1 MNGKKKCALAAVSV
15 LAASLILAAAGCGE
29 VKINTGEIRAEG
41 ETTIIQT
48 PTKTAAEYTPE
59 ENAYVVAGRL
69 KSLEFYRSEVRGQVV
84 AGFLN
89 YKQTIEDTHIKNG
102 DESYTQAKSMS
113 MLVNVGKQAFFKGG
127 KVVMRDATDVKKD
140 KWSDDFSVTTLEDY
154 REKRGTEP
162 TALSNYILNDE
173 TILKAELVSVS
184 DGVYTCRY
192 EIDPKAGTSRYAVKM
207 MNYGGLKSAPEFES
221 CTLELKFDENWI
233 PVSLTTT
240 DKYTVNF
247 IGDMSCSSTMTET
260 FYDIGKPTEIPSAE
274 LFREK
279 LGDIPDEIVP
289 GGEVNMEDGLA
300 ALTDAV
306 MNTDLS
312 GGIKV
317 NGVLAASSAQNKLLS
332 LPVDGWI
339 SFDLEKFAAEG
350 LKGAFRA
357 RLSAELLG
365 LPVNFYYT
373 GDGTLYVAVGTVR
386 YKYPLSLPD
395 EGTSFEEGLELLSAE
410 KISQNG
416 NTYTYRFLL
425 DEALFSPVN
434 EAISEFTEGL
444 VGPAKELL
452 SGISLKEAGAVMSI
466 HKPENQS
473 GKIAAAELFADFSA
487 ATLSAD
493 TAVCEFTEALPS
505 AEELATY
512 LPADTEKLSANFS
525 ALLSFAD
532 TLSAFDWTAGMN
544 LKVQLK
550 STLSFDVPAQIQ
562 ILPEKLLAG
571 DLLGAVR
578 IYANFDVPLITL
590 FGGPAVEIYF
600 QNGILTTVDKKSGQ
614 VSESNLAGAVG
625 ELLAKKLPDLI
636 GGISGGADGI
646 VALLADAVLNSETT
660 VSEAEDGT
668 KTVQLNFSE
677 KFNAVLSAAYAA
689 IWDAV
694 GNIDMGDM
702 ESLKPLLIGMFKFD
716 VERSSFV
723 SEYKD
728 GRLQSFSLNLLNEPK
743 NKKFILG
750 AQIGETMA
758 EGEMDSRFD
767 ALAAAAAAYEE
778 GTAVRE
784 AVNKL
789 VSDGVLWLGD
799 SYGAR
804 LDEVDAMYGA
814 LSDAAKK
821 TVTDYKKIAS
831 LRKDWL
837 ALRKPVDEF
846 TTLLETLRESPTEE
860 DWSQAEKLFSAFD
873 VRQKE
878 YLGPYAEKEYLEL
891 LEARGE

>member
-154 REKRGTEP
+154 REKRGAEP

-571 DLLGAVR
+571 
-578 IYANFDVPLITL
+578 
-590 FGGPAVEIYF
+590 
-600 QNGILTTVDKKSGQ
+600 
-614 VSESNLAGAVG
+614 AVG

-778 GTAVRE
+778 GAAVRE
-784 AVNKL
+784 AVKNL
-789 VSDGVLWLGD
+789 VDNGVSWLGD
-799 SYGAR
+799 SYGEK

>member
-29 VKINTGEIRAEG
+29 VKFNTGEIRAEG

-154 REKRGTEP
+154 REKRGAEP

-571 DLLGAVR
+571 
-578 IYANFDVPLITL
+578 
-590 FGGPAVEIYF
+590 
-600 QNGILTTVDKKSGQ
+600 
-614 VSESNLAGAVG
+614 AVG

-778 GTAVRE
+778 GAAVRE
-784 AVNKL
+784 AVKNL
-789 VSDGVLWLGD
+789 VDNGVSWLGD
-799 SYGAR
+799 SYGEK

>member
-154 REKRGTEP
+154 REKRGAEP

-590 FGGPAVEIYF
+590 FGGAGGGNLFPKRYSHDRGQKER
-600 QNGILTTVDKKSGQ
+600 SGQ
-614 VSESNLAGAVG
+614 RVESRGCGRRTPCEKVARPYRRDFGRRGRDCCPFGGRGA
-625 ELLAKKLPDLI
+625 ELRN
-636 GGISGGADGI
+636 DGFGSRGRNK
-646 VALLADAVLNSETT
+646 DRT
-660 VSEAEDGT
+660 V
-668 KTVQLNFSE
+668 
-677 KFNAVLSAAYAA
+677 
-689 IWDAV
+689 
-694 GNIDMGDM
+694 
-702 ESLKPLLIGMFKFD
+702 
-716 VERSSFV
+716 
-723 SEYKD
+723 
-728 GRLQSFSLNLLNEPK
+728 
-743 NKKFILG
+743 
-750 AQIGETMA
+750 
-758 EGEMDSRFD
+758 
-767 ALAAAAAAYEE
+767 
-778 GTAVRE
+778 
-784 AVNKL
+784 
-789 VSDGVLWLGD
+789 
-799 SYGAR
+799 
-804 LDEVDAMYGA
+804 
-814 LSDAAKK
+814 
-821 TVTDYKKIAS
+821 
-831 LRKDWL
+831 
-837 ALRKPVDEF
+837 EF
-846 TTLLETLRESPTEE
+846 
-860 DWSQAEKLFSAFD
+860 Q
-873 VRQKE
+873 
-878 YLGPYAEKEYLEL
+878 
-891 LEARGE
+891 